1 MAWTTEFYTDER
13 GRAPVEEFLDTVPP
27 KERASI
33 FRVLDL
39 LKEFGLQLGS
49 RYVRHLEGKLWELRV
64 QTRGKTYRILYFA
77 YTGQR
82 FILLHAFLK
91 KTMKTPRAEIR
102 IAQARL
108 VDFLERE
115 G

>member
-13 GRAPVEEFLDTVPP
+13 GKAPVEEFLDTVPP

-33 FRVLDL
+33 FRALDL

-49 RYVRHLEGKLWELRV
+49 RYVRHLEGKLWELRA

-77 YTGQR
+77 YTLDFGQSENDR
-82 FILLHAFLK
+82 S
-91 KTMKTPRAEIR
+91 
-102 IAQARL
+102 
-108 VDFLERE
+108 
-115 G
+115 